1 MKRLLLPLL
10 AALALPTAVNA
21 ETFYLKC
28 TTLKGRGNPDKPFK
42 TFADPTVDNH
52 QFTLNE
58 DNQSAVYYLAEKGS
72 SRKIDNVNFNQ
83 ESIDMSYKS
92 GKNFSGDTFKT
103 ISINRLTGGLVME
116 SDLGFQVMRFE
127 GQCKKSEPKKTLF

>member
-10 AALALPTAVNA
+10 AAIALPSAVNA

-28 TTLKGRGNPDKPFK
+28 TITKGRGNPDKPFK

-58 DNQSAVYYLAEKGS
+58 ENQSAVYFLAEDGTS
-72 SRKIDNVNFNQ
+72 IKIDNVNFNQ

-92 GKNFSGDTFKT
+92 GKNFSGDTFDSF
-103 ISINRLTGGLVME
+103 SINRLTGGIVRE

-127 GQCKKSEPKKTLF
+127 GCCKKSEPKKTLF